1 MYRTIWISLFAVAG
15 VSSLDN
21 GVGRLPALGYDT
33 FNAFGCDYNAS
44 LVAAQVDVMQKTG
57 LVDAGYNT
65 LILDDCYALK
75 ERNATG
81 HMVAD
86 PVKFPHG
93 IEALSSHVNQC
104 GVRLAACGDNGY
116 QTCAGY
122 PGSYGRELQDLQTWH
137 SWGMSYLKY
146 DNCYIPADNITQE
159 NMFGRFQRMSDAI
172 AEFARDTNSTFQY
185 SLCEWG
191 WQQPTIWGRRIAQSW
206 RNNGD
211 IKPYWSALT
220 AIMNEAA
227 FLWWASDFYGHNDM
241 DMLEVGNNGIR
252 TPPGNLTYEE
262 EKSHFTAWALLKS
275 PLFIGTDLSKA
286 PKHSLDILGN
296 RDLIKINQ
304 DPNVGESISPFR
316 WGLNADYTFNATH
329 PAEYWSGNSSYGV
342 VFMVLNS
349 QDTAQQMSF
358 NLTES
363 WAIRAGRKYS
373 VYDLWTHENAGLAVR
388 NFSMKLPA
396 HGVSALLL
404 NDAGPEPEEYDAS
417 CGFFYQCSWPNGT
430 YISN

>member
-146 DNCYIPADNITQE
+146 DNCCK
-159 NMFGRFQRMSDAI
+159 
-172 AEFARDTNSTFQY
+172 
-185 SLCEWG
+185 L
-191 WQQPTIWGRRIAQSW
+191 
-206 RNNGD
+206 
-211 IKPYWSALT
+211 
-220 AIMNEAA
+220 IM
-227 FLWWASDFYGHNDM
+227 
-241 DMLEVGNNGIR
+241 
-252 TPPGNLTYEE
+252 
-262 EKSHFTAWALLKS
+262 
-275 PLFIGTDLSKA
+275 
-286 PKHSLDILGN
+286 
-296 RDLIKINQ
+296 
-304 DPNVGESISPFR
+304 
-316 WGLNADYTFNATH
+316 
-329 PAEYWSGNSSYGV
+329 
-342 VFMVLNS
+342 
-349 QDTAQQMSF
+349 
-358 NLTES
+358 
-363 WAIRAGRKYS
+363 RK
-373 VYDLWTHENAGLAVR
+373 
-388 NFSMKLPA
+388 
-396 HGVSALLL
+396 
-404 NDAGPEPEEYDAS
+404 
-417 CGFFYQCSWPNGT
+417 
-430 YISN
+430 